1 MARQNLGGVRTN
13 IYLPPVQHQAVSSL
27 SERTGLSFAE
37 HIRRAVDFY
46 LGFCED
52 IHAKVEAE
60 AEAGPPRKAP
70 ANKRKRVTP

>member
-13 IYLPPVQHQAVSSL
+13 IYLPPLQHKAMSSL

-37 HIRRAVDFY
+37 HVRRAIDFY
-46 LGFCED
+46 LAFCED

-60 AEAGPPRKAP
+60 AHSPSPR
-70 ANKRKRVTP
+70 